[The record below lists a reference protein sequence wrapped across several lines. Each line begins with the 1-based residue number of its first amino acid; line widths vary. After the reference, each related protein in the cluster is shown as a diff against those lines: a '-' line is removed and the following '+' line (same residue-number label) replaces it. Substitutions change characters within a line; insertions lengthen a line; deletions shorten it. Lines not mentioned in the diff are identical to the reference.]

1 MGHPH
6 GHSHIPARLT
16 TAFRVGVALNA
27 AFVLVEA
34 AMGFASHSL
43 ALLADAGHNLS
54 DVLGLLLAWGAA
66 EMARRRPTTR
76 RTYGM
81 RRSTILAA
89 LANALLLLVAVGAIG
104 LEAIQRMMSPH
115 PVAGGI
121 VAAVAGIGVIV
132 NGITAALFFS
142 GRRDDLNVRGAFL
155 HMAADAAVSAAVL
168 VAGLA
173 MMVTGIAWLDPVASL
188 IVATVI
194 LWGTWGLLR
203 ESLALAMD
211 AVPEGIDPERVRD
224 YLTGL
229 PGVVAVHDLHIW
241 AMSTTEAALTAHL
254 VCPGGW
260 TDESLVR
267 TRDELH
273 ARFGIEHTTL
283 QIEHGDGG
291 PCAQE
296 SEQVV

>member
-1 MGHPH
+1 MGL
-6 GHSHIPARLT
+6 GHSHAPARFT
-16 TAFRVGVALNA
+16 TAFRLGILLNA
-27 AFVLVEA
+27 GFVLVEL

-89 LANALLLLVAVGAIG
+89 LANAILLLVAVGAIG
-104 LEAIQRMMSPH
+104 LEAIQRMMTPH
-115 PVAGGI
+115 PVAGGV
-121 VAAVAGIGVIV
+121 VALVAGAGVLV
-132 NGITAALFFS
+132 NGVTAALFFS
-142 GRRDDLNVRGAFL
+142 GRREDLNVRGAFL

-173 MMVTGIAWLDPVASL
+173 MMATGLTWLDPVASL
-188 IVATVI
+188 VVAAVI

-211 AVPEGIDPERVRD
+211 AVPPGIDPEKVRA
-224 YLTGL
+224 YLAGL
-229 PGVVAVHDLHIW
+229 AGVTAVHDLHIW

-254 VCPGGW
+254 VCPDGW
-260 TDESLVR
+260 TDTALACA
-267 TRDELH
+267 RDELH

>member
-1 MGHPH
+1 VSH
-6 GHSHIPARLT
+6 GHSHAPARFT
-16 TAFRVGVALNA
+16 TALRLGVGLNA
-27 AFVLVEA
+27 GFVLVELVL
-34 AMGFASHSL
+34 GFAAHSL

-76 RTYGM
+76 RTYGL

-89 LANALLLLVAVGAIG
+89 LANALLLLVAIGAIG
-104 LEAIQRMMSPH
+104 LEAIQRLMSPH
-115 PVAGGI
+115 PVSGGI
-121 VAAVAGIGVIV
+121 VAIVAGAGVLV
-132 NGITAALFFS
+132 NGATAALFFS
-142 GRRDDLNVRGAFL
+142 GRREDLNIRGAFL

-168 VAGLA
+168 LAGLA
-173 MMVTGIAWLDPVASL
+173 MMATGRTWLDPVASL

-203 ESLALAMD
+203 ESFALAMD
-211 AVPEGIDPERVRD
+211 AVPVGIDPERVRAH
-224 YLTGL
+224 LAGL
-229 PGVVAVHDLHIW
+229 PGVTAVHDLHIW
-241 AMSTTEAALTAHL
+241 GMSTTEAALTAHL
-254 VCPGGW
+254 VCPDGW
-260 TDESLVR
+260 TDEALVR
-267 TRDELH
+267 ARDDLH

-283 QIEHGDGG
+283 QIEHGDAG